1 MEIERHKIF
10 KDLSS
15 RLGLYSG
22 IIFQLK
28 NHFQDAVRIRKNAK
42 RPTISFYMGSN
53 LVFKNHL
60 IGNYEF
66 IHTYTVNSRNLVKT
80 VVNAQMQFSNF
91 CVAQSFEAFETFLKD
106 LVALKATK
114 NRVLAKRIEPR
125 LDLKS
130 FNSCRESL
138 IHICC
143 KNNRNNKQLFKLI
156 NAFSSKR
163 DSKIQTI
170 VDQLAEWYI
179 VFSEIRHAVV
189 HSDGKIDEAKM
200 ENWTKYQKGIFK
212 EYFQNRKKDT
222 KFSIDSSP
230 NYKTIITTVAMHA
243 QLLYDGLEIKL
254 MKGSR

>member
-1 MEIERHKIF
+1 MEIKRHRIF
-10 KDLSS
+10 KDLSN

-22 IIFQLK
+22 IMLQLK
-28 NHFQDAVRIRKNAK
+28 SHFQDTIRIRKNAK
-42 RPTISFYMGSN
+42 RPPNSFYMGSH
-53 LVFKNHL
+53 LVFR
-60 IGNYEF
+60 NYVMGQHEF
-66 IHTYTVNSRNLVKT
+66 IHTYTVNSRNLIKT
-80 VVNAQMQFSNF
+80 VANVQMQFSNF

-114 NRVLAKRIEPR
+114 DRVLAKSIEPQ

-138 IHICC
+138 NQICR
-143 KNNRNNKQLFKLI
+143 KNNKNNKQLFKLI

-163 DSKIQTI
+163 HPKIQDI

-179 VFSEIRHAVV
+179 VFSEVRHAVV
-189 HSDGKIDEAKM
+189 HSNAKIDEAKM
-200 ENWTKYQKGIFK
+200 ENWTTYQKGIFK
-212 EYFQNRKKDT
+212 EFFQNRKKDT

-230 NYKTIITTVAMHA
+230 NYNTIIKTVAMHA
-243 QLLYDGLEIKL
+243 QLLYDGLEIKP

>member
-10 KDLSS
+10 KDLSN

-22 IIFQLK
+22 IMFQLK

-42 RPTISFYMGSN
+42 RPPNSFYMGSH
-53 LVFKNHL
+53 LVFRNYL
-60 IGNYEF
+60 IGQHEF

-80 VVNAQMQFSNF
+80 VANVQMQFSNF

-114 NRVLAKRIEPR
+114 DRVLAKRIEPR

-138 IHICC
+138 IQICH

-163 DSKIQTI
+163 HSKIQTI

-179 VFSEIRHAVV
+179 VFSEMRHAVV
-189 HSDGKIDEAKM
+189 HSNGKIDEAKM
-200 ENWTKYQKGIFK
+200 ENWTTYQKGIFK
-212 EYFQNRKKDT
+212 EFFQNRKKDT

-230 NYKTIITTVAMHA
+230 NYNTIIKTVAMHA
-243 QLLYDGLEIKL
+243 QLLYDGLEIKPI
-254 MKGSR
+254 KGSR